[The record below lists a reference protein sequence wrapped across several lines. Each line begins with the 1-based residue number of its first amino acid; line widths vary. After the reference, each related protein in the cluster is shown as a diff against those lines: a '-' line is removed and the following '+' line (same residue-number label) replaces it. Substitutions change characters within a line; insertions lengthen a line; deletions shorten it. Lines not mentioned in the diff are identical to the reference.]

1 MIKQGEE
8 NKRIEKSPT
17 EELSRWGR
25 FKNPLKKQCNSSSL
39 SRKSGHK
46 FGYICNY
53 KYFILLL

>member
-25 FKNPLKKQCNSSSL
+25 FKNPH
-39 SRKSGHK
+39 RKTMQQ
-46 FGYICNY
+46 
-53 KYFILLL
+53 